1 MIKQI
6 YEFRTLEDAI
16 STLEKFGNDFKFP
29 SNKLSKKEIVLKSV
43 APNIFRAFQ
52 NLNISPSVI
61 YRQWAMENF
70 DSLLIDFQMVN
81 SNSDYY
87 KFIQKYGDSLIQRW
101 AEVTLK
107 PDTFLMYGPAL
118 KMINLLIKWIQESDQ
133 YRQRDKYKFQQ
144 IPFDSFSLIPI
155 RLIIN
160 DLTSVKYKISIP
172 INASM
177 GFVNTPQLYSILMDS
192 IYKLSKLSKVDP
204 VVYDYWAWEDK
215 HVVEKI

>member
-6 YEFRTLEDAI
+6 CEFQTLEEAI
-16 STLEKFGNDFKFP
+16 STLESFGNDFKFP
-29 SNKLSKKEIVLKSV
+29 SNKLSKKEIVIKSV

-52 NLNISPSVI
+52 KLDTSHSVI
-61 YRQWAMENF
+61 YRQWALENF
-70 DSLLIDFQMVN
+70 DYLLKDFQMVN

-101 AEVTLK
+101 AEITLK
-107 PDTFLMYGPAL
+107 PETFLMYGPAL
-118 KMINLLIKWIQESDQ
+118 KMINLLIKWIQESDNYKQ
-133 YRQRDKYKFQQ
+133 LDKYKFQQ

-155 RLIIN
+155 RHIIN
-160 DLTSVKYKISIP
+160 ELTNVKYKISIP

-177 GFVNTPQLYSILMDS
+177 GFINTPQLYSILMDS
-192 IYKLSKLSKVDP
+192 IYKLCELANVHP

-215 HVVEKI
+215 HD